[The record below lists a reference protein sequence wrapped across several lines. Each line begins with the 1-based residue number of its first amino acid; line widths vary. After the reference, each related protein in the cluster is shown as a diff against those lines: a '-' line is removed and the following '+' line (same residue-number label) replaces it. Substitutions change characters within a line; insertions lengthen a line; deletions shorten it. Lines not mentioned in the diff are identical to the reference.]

1 MFGRWVKCKSCEL
14 QLFQYL
20 YFEIK
25 YARSTLEVCLC
36 FLSTF
41 VEYIISFVSKR
52 FTQFSTLYHIIE
64 FILILMKSFSSE
76 QKKMLQ
82 NKFKHG
88 WSALQLLDLF
98 MVYERYFNWISIK
111 TRQHPAIQYLWHENT
126 RSISYR
132 LHLHYSKLWLFII
145 EKKHSLF
152 LWIQFHNNISYPT
165 SSFTHLT
172 WYFQSKF

>member
-111 TRQHPAIQYLWHENT
+111 TGNT
-126 RSISYR
+126 
-132 LHLHYSKLWLFII
+132 L
-145 EKKHSLF
+145 
-152 LWIQFHNNISYPT
+152 QFNICGMKTLEAFYIDYICTTQSCDC
-165 SSFTHLT
+165 SS
-172 WYFQSKF
+172 